1 MPLLPVSEME
11 RFSPLFR
18 GKAGNLFAGFLR
30 KVLSVETVSD
40 LNDRFSH
47 LDGAEFAT
55 SWVIRKGWPGFP
67 TARSSPSATT
77 RTEA

>member
-30 KVLSVETVSD
+30 KVLSLS
-40 LNDRFSH
+40 LIH
-47 LDGAEFAT
+47 
-55 SWVIRKGWPGFP
+55 I
-67 TARSSPSATT
+67 
-77 RTEA
+77 

>member
-40 LNDRFSH
+40 LNDRFNRARYMDQ
-47 LDGAEFAT
+47 DG
-55 SWVIRKGWPGFP
+55 K
-67 TARSSPSATT
+67 
-77 RTEA
+77 